1 MQPRQAACAPPD
13 RAGRSDIDDRGEG
26 ANVCFAPEADAAVGV
41 FVVAVG
47 IDTLRHVDEPKQ
59 IPLAALPL
67 LFGLHQLS
75 EAFVWWGLQ
84 RHVAHDM
91 ERIAVWIYVLFALVA
106 LPAYLPLAVGLV
118 ERSATRRRVIAAF
131 GVLGVG
137 VAASLAVS
145 VFRGTIS
152 AVINGRHVDYAV
164 DAVGHGGP
172 LTTLYVIAT
181 CGALLASSYRD
192 IAVIGALNL
201 VVTPLL
207 MVLTVGGFVSLWCFW
222 AALVSVLIDVHFRRQ
237 RAGRASTTTA
247 VSSGR

>member
-1 MQPRQAACAPPD
+1 M
-13 RAGRSDIDDRGEG
+13 
-26 ANVCFAPEADAAVGV
+26 CFAPEADAAVGV

-47 IDTLRHVDEPKQ
+47 VDALRHVDAPRE

-84 RHVAHDM
+84 GHVAHEV
-91 ERIAVWIYVLFALVA
+91 ERVGVWTYVAFALIA
-106 LPAYLPLAVGLV
+106 LPAYLPLAVGLA
-118 ERSATRRRVIAAF
+118 EHSATRRRVIAGF
-131 GVLGVG
+131 GVLGFA
-137 VAASLAVS
+137 VAATLAVS
-145 VFRGTIS
+145 VVRGTIS
-152 AVINGRHVDYAV
+152 TMIDGRHVEYAV

-172 LTTLYVIAT
+172 ITTLYVIAT

-222 AALVSVLIDVHFRRQ
+222 AAMVSVLIDVHFRRQ
-237 RAGRASTTTA
+237 RAGRQARA
-247 VSSGR
+247 QPEGIRRAG

>member
-1 MQPRQAACAPPD
+1 
-13 RAGRSDIDDRGEG
+13 
-26 ANVCFAPEADAAVGV
+26 VCFSPQADAAVGV

-47 IDTLRHVDEPKQ
+47 IDALRHVDAPKQ
-59 IPLAALPL
+59 IPLATLPL

-84 RHVAHDM
+84 GHVAHGV
-91 ERIAVWIYVLFALVA
+91 ERIAVWTYVVFALVV

-118 ERSATRRRVIAAF
+118 EHSSTRRRVIAVF
-131 GVLGVG
+131 GVLGLG

-145 VFRGTIS
+145 VGRGAIS
-152 AVINGRHVDYAV
+152 AEIDGHHVGYAV

-192 IAVIGALNL
+192 IAVIGVLNL

-207 MVLTVGGFVSLWCFW
+207 MLLTVGGFVSLWCFW
-222 AALVSVLIDVHFRRQ
+222 AAAVSVIIDVHFRKQ
-237 RAGRASTTTA
+237 RAGRQPR
-247 VSSGR
+247 GRGELVNPSARDRVGPRHPRPV